1 MGSAAVGAAGED
13 AVRLSKF
20 EEEGVDLFAEADEF
34 GGVVP
39 EKVLL
44 AAGGV
49 GEQAEREGAFTA
61 LGEVLDPLGDAVFED
76 FDVVLCQGEY

>member
-20 EEEGVDLFAEADEF
+20 EEEWADLFAEADEF

-49 GEQAEREGAFTA
+49 GEQAERDGAFTP
-61 LGEVLDPLGDAVFED
+61 LGEVLDALEDAVFED
-76 FDVVLCQGEY
+76 FDVALCQGEY